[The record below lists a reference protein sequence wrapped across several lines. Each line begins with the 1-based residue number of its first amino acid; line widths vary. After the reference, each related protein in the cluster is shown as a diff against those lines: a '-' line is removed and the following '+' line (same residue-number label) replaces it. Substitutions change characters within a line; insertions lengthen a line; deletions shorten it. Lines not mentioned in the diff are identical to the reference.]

1 MALET
6 MVDRELCVQAADRAL
21 AYLRERVL
29 DDTWVAAHRDIAYY
43 FKAPQA
49 FLLAGL
55 RDEASA
61 AFDALEPFLDEGG
74 AASGSAAYRLAYP
87 HYPYMWAAK
96 AARELGR
103 TEVAAACD
111 ARLRE
116 WQAFRPCGVVVGG
129 DGDLFATAM
138 RAFNALT
145 FGRLEEAKSAA
156 DVLVWVVNRQQ
167 REWLSSHERQQRVQL
182 NDGTHSR
189 PSKFRLRWDAA
200 TTNTDAPAW
209 ISPPAEGGLPL
220 MFYEVDRFS
229 QGPQLYFMLAFP
241 AMVLL
246 ELHARGQ
253 DVNRPYR
260 YLCTAVGLLAFLR
273 SCAGIS
279 GSLFAHKAA
288 VAAAMEPTERDLAAV
303 ISQYLVSQQRAH
315 GGFADD
321 ADAMD
326 TVDQTAEVA
335 CWLRML
341 PELAAATEPA
351 SWTVAGF

>member
-1 MALET
+1 

-55 RDEASA
+55 RDEAAA

-103 TEVAAACD
+103 TEVAAAGD
-111 ARLRE
+111 AKLSE
-116 WQAFRPCGVVVGG
+116 WHLNDGYGVVVGG
-129 DGDLFATAM
+129 DADLFATAM

-200 TTNTDAPAW
+200 
-209 ISPPAEGGLPL
+209 
-220 MFYEVDRFS
+220 
-229 QGPQLYFMLAFP
+229 
-241 AMVLL
+241 
-246 ELHARGQ
+246 
-253 DVNRPYR
+253 
-260 YLCTAVGLLAFLR
+260 
-273 SCAGIS
+273 AG
-279 GSLFAHKAA
+279 
-288 VAAAMEPTERDLAAV
+288 
-303 ISQYLVSQQRAH
+303 
-315 GGFADD
+315 
-321 ADAMD
+321 
-326 TVDQTAEVA
+326 
-335 CWLRML
+335 C
-341 PELAAATEPA
+341 
-351 SWTVAGF
+351 

>member
-55 RDEASA
+55 RDEAAA

-129 DGDLFATAM
+129 DADLFATAM

-156 DVLVWVVNRQQ
+156 DVLVWAVDRQWQACAQ
-167 REWLSSHERQQRVQL
+167 RH
-182 NDGTHSR
+182 DGSR
-189 PSKFRLRWDAA
+189 LVDLTKFRLRWDAA
-200 TTNTDAPAW
+200 TTNTDALEAW
-209 ISPPAEGGLPL
+209 ISPPAEGGLPSV
-220 MFYEVDRFS
+220 FYEVDRT
-229 QGPQLYFMLAFP
+229 QPGQLYFMLAFP

-246 ELHARGQ
+246 ELYARGRG
-253 DVNRPYR
+253 DEGERPRAYR
-260 YLCTAVGLLAFLR
+260 YCGTAARILAFLR
-273 SCAGIS
+273 GCDGIND
-279 GSLFAHKAA
+279 SLFAHKAA
-288 VAAAMEPTERDLAAV
+288 VAFAMVGEHFGEDDLPPA
-303 ISQYLVSQQRAH
+303 ISRYLVSQQRAH
-315 GGFADD
+315 GGIADD

-341 PELAAATEPA
+341 PELAAATAPA

>member
-6 MVDRELCVQAADRAL
+6 NVDRELCVQAADRAL

-55 RDEASA
+55 RDEAAA

-111 ARLRE
+111 ARLTE

-129 DGDLFATAM
+129 DADLFATAM

-156 DVLVWVVNRQQ
+156 DVLVWAVDRQWQQCAQ
-167 REWLSSHERQQRVQL
+167 RH
-182 NDGTHSR
+182 DGSR
-189 PSKFRLRWDAA
+189 LVDLTKFRLRWDAA
-200 TTNTDAPAW
+200 TTNTNALEAW
-209 ISPPAEGGLPL
+209 ISPPAEGGLPSV
-220 MFYEVDRFS
+220 FYEVDRT
-229 QGPQLYFMLAFP
+229 QPGQLYFMLAFP

-246 ELHARGQ
+246 ELYARGR
-253 DVNRPYR
+253 DDEGERGRAYR
-260 YLCTAVGLLAFLR
+260 YCGTAARILAFLR
-273 SCAGIS
+273 GCDGIND
-279 GSLFAHKAA
+279 SLFAHKAA
-288 VAAAMEPTERDLAAV
+288 VAAAMVGEHYGEDDLPPA
-303 ISQYLVSQQRAH
+303 ISRYLVSQQRAH
-315 GGFADD
+315 GGIADD

-326 TVDQTAEVA
+326 TVDQTAEIA

>member
-1 MALET
+1 

-55 RDEASA
+55 RDEAAA

-87 HYPYMWAAK
+87 HYPYMWEAK

-111 ARLRE
+111 AMAGE
-116 WQAFRPCGVVVGG
+116 HFGEY
-129 DGDLFATAM
+129 DL
-138 RAFNALT
+138 
-145 FGRLEEAKSAA
+145 
-156 DVLVWVVNRQQ
+156 
-167 REWLSSHERQQRVQL
+167 
-182 NDGTHSR
+182 
-189 PSKFRLRWDAA
+189 
-200 TTNTDAPAW
+200 
-209 ISPPAEGGLPL
+209 PPA
-220 MFYEVDRFS
+220 
-229 QGPQLYFMLAFP
+229 
-241 AMVLL
+241 
-246 ELHARGQ
+246 
-253 DVNRPYR
+253 
-260 YLCTAVGLLAFLR
+260 
-273 SCAGIS
+273 IS
-279 GSLFAHKAA
+279 
-288 VAAAMEPTERDLAAV
+288 R
-303 ISQYLVSQQRAH
+303 YLVSQQRAH
-315 GGFADD
+315 GGFGDD

-326 TVDQTAEVA
+326 TVDQTAELA

-341 PELAAATEPA
+341 PELAAATEPV